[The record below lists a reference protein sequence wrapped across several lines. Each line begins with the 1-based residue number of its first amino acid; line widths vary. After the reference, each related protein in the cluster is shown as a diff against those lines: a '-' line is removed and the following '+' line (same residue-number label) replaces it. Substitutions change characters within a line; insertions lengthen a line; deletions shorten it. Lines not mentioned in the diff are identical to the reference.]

1 MGKSDDRRSHPR
13 HEVLV
18 GNAQI
23 TTVRG
28 RGRTP
33 KGRARILN
41 WSRTGMLLRVPSP
54 RRRFVFFSQ
63 SPVLQEMDSIACTL
77 RLPPAYNDVDVKGG
91 VVRVERASDEP
102 DAIDVGIKFD
112 LDATPSRQ
120 IEAVAKL
127 LEPKHLTAW
136 SQRLPRKT
144 SQRAA
149 KVASQKVA
157 RVASERVA
165 KASSQRV
172 AKVASERVAKAS
184 SERVARAPGQK
195 AVSQRATAKS
205 QRLPSQRAAAAQ
217 G

>member
-91 VVRVERASDEP
+91 VVRVERAADDP

-136 SQRLPRKT
+136 SQRLPRKA
-144 SQRAA
+144 SQRAKA
-149 KVASQKVA
+149 PSQK
-157 RVASERVA
+157 
-165 KASSQRV
+165 V
-172 AKVASERVAKAS
+172 AKVASERVAKAA

-205 QRLPSQRAAAAQ
+205 QRLPSQRAAAQA
-217 G
+217 